1 MTMKRK
7 KTSFRGDIN
16 TLMKA
21 AERGL
26 TIDEAIRIAR
36 PRVDPRRAIRG
47 KQEAAMRSLLVSNI
61 GCIPHK
67 EPRGYVYVTRGNMTS
82 EHRRDAIARRQKQS
96 VGLVKNSV
104 RIAFEESRQQNLFD
118 KDNTEARLLLESL
131 YKELSVA
138 QQQVAAELRRINGS
152 RRRERKAV

>member
-1 MTMKRK
+1 MTMRSK

-16 TLMKA
+16 AVIKA
-21 AERGL
+21 AEQGL
-26 TIDEAIRIAR
+26 TISEAARIGR
-36 PRVDPRRAIRG
+36 PHVDARRAIKG
-47 KQEAAMRSLLVSNI
+47 KQKAAMRSFLVSI
-61 GCIPHK
+61 GCVPHK
-67 EPRGYVYVTRGNMTS
+67 ETRGYVYVTRGNMTS
-82 EHRRDAIARRQKQS
+82 EHRRDAIARRQKQC

-131 YKELSVA
+131 SEELSVA

-152 RRRERKAV
+152 RRRERKAG